1 MDWAF
6 MGKYAPMYVEA
17 AGLTLRIGCAGV
29 LLSIVLGALCCLA
42 RSFRVPGLRQLAGA
56 YGDAVN
62 PDSLVVEGGV
72 VE

>member
-29 LLSIVLGALCCLA
+29 LLSIVLGGAVLSGAFLPCAGIAAA
-42 RSFRVPGLRQLAGA
+42 RGGLRRRRESGQ
-56 YGDAVN
+56 
-62 PDSLVVEGGV
+62 PGG
-72 VE
+72 